1 MSTKPRFSASD
12 VASLLGRN
20 PYRSK
25 NESLLKVISMMPKFK
40 SLVLDVKTTMGAK
53 SEREIVAAA
62 SPAALK
68 AMWASVDQS
77 VGATSD
83 AQVEKAISTFK
94 QEHVRQVVQETLEGK
109 RAPANDALKDI
120 VAKIASGHTTAAAA
134 LPDLVAR
141 ADIVAHVESTQ
152 EHQVLASEIQK
163 RRGTKLEDK
172 AENNYAAATG
182 VEVTGRNSFVDFECS
197 TYRLIGYLDGMQGE
211 KVVET
216 KNRKRFWTT
225 PPAYDFVQLRCY
237 MFMKGK
243 KDGVLLE
250 NFPGRGP
257 RTTEVPWD
265 DEPWME
271 IHDGLCDVARTIENI
286 TEEDARTLAR
296 DVFSMVKT

>member
-1 MSTKPRFSASD
+1 MKPRFSASD

-40 SLVLDVKTTMGAK
+40 AIVLGVKDTMGAK
-53 SEREIVAAA
+53 TDREIVAAA
-62 SPAALK
+62 SPAAIK

-83 AQVEKAISTFK
+83 AQVEKAINTFK

-109 RAPANDALKDI
+109 RAPTCVALEEVMAR
-120 VAKIASGHTTAAAA
+120 VAAGQTTIEKELPTLCASAEVKT
-134 LPDLVAR
+134 V
-141 ADIVAHVESTQ
+141 IENTQ

-172 AENNYAAATG
+172 AENDHAVATG
-182 VEVTGRNSFVDFECS
+182 VEVTNRNSFVDFECDA
-197 TYRLIGYLDGMQGE
+197 YRLIGYLDGMQSE

-216 KNRKRFWTT
+216 KNRKRFWTI

-257 RTTEVPWD
+257 RTTEVPWN
-265 DEPWME
+265 DEAWMD
-271 IHDGLCDVARTIENI
+271 IHEGLCDVSRTIANI
-286 TEEDARTLAR
+286 TEQDAAALAR
-296 DVFSMVKT
+296 DVFSVVKS

>member
-1 MSTKPRFSASD
+1 MKPRFSASD

-20 PYRSK
+20 PYRTK
-25 NESLLKVISMMPKFK
+25 NETLLKVLTGMPKYK
-40 SLVLDVKTTMGAK
+40 SAILGLKDTMGVK
-53 SEREIVAAA
+53 NEREIVAEA
-62 SPAALK
+62 SPSALK
-68 AMWASVDQS
+68 AMWKSVDQA

-83 AQVEKAISTFK
+83 AQVENAISAFK

-109 RAPANDALKDI
+109 RPPTCVALEE
-120 VAKIASGHTTAAAA
+120 V
-134 LPDLVAR
+134 VAR
-141 ADIVAHVESTQ
+141 VIAGQTTVENELLTLCVLPEVKMAIESTQ

-172 AENNYAAATG
+172 AENDHAAATG
-182 VEVTGRNSFVDFECS
+182 IEVTGRNTFVDFECPD
-197 TYRLIGYLDGMQGE
+197 YRLIGYLDGMQGE

-216 KNRKRFWTT
+216 KNRKRFWTV

-257 RTTEVPWD
+257 RTTEVPWN
-265 DEPWME
+265 DEQWEE
-271 IHDGLCDVARTIENI
+271 IHEGLCGVARTIANI
-286 TEEDARTLAR
+286 TEEDAHDLAR
-296 DVFSMVKT
+296 TVFSTMKQ

>member
-1 MSTKPRFSASD
+1 MKPRFSASD

-53 SEREIVAAA
+53 TEREVVAEA
-62 SPAALK
+62 SPAAIK

-94 QEHVRQVVQETLEGK
+94 KEHVRQVVQETLEGK
-109 RAPANDALKDI
+109 RAPANDLLKDI
-120 VAKIASGHTTAAAA
+120 VAKIASGHTTAEAA
-134 LPDLVAR
+134 LPDLVAH
-141 ADIVAHVESTQ
+141 AEIVAHVESTQ

-172 AENNYAAATG
+172 AENDHAAVTG
-182 VEVTGRNSFVDFECS
+182 IEVTNRNTFAEFECDS
-197 TYRLIGYLDGMQGE
+197 YRLIGYLDGMQGE
-211 KVVET
+211 KIVET
-216 KNRKRFWTT
+216 KNRKRFWTV

-237 MFMKGK
+237 MLMKGK

-265 DEPWME
+265 EASWEE
-271 IHDGLCDVARTIENI
+271 IHDGLCDVARTIANI
-286 TEEDARTLAR
+286 TDDDARSLAR
-296 DVFSMVKT
+296 NVFSMVKT

>member
-1 MSTKPRFSASD
+1 MKPRFSASD

-20 PYRSK
+20 PYRTK
-25 NESLLKVISMMPKFK
+25 NETLLKVLTGMPKFK
-40 SLVLDVKTTMGAK
+40 SVILGLKDTMGVK
-53 SEREIVAAA
+53 NEREIVAEA
-62 SPAALK
+62 SPSALK
-68 AMWASVDQS
+68 AMWKSVDQA

-83 AQVEKAISTFK
+83 EQVEKAISTFK

-109 RAPANDALKDI
+109 RAPTCVALQE
-120 VAKIASGHTTAAAA
+120 V
-134 LPDLVAR
+134 VAR
-141 ADIVAHVESTQ
+141 VAAGQTTVENEILTLCVLPEVKMAIENTQ

-172 AENNYAAATG
+172 AENDHAAATG
-182 VEVTGRNSFVDFECS
+182 IEVTGRNTFVDFECPD
-197 TYRLIGYLDGMQGE
+197 YRLIGYLDGMQGE

-216 KNRKRFWTT
+216 KNRKRFWTV

-257 RTTEVPWD
+257 RTTEVPWN
-265 DEPWME
+265 DEQWEE
-271 IHDGLCDVARTIENI
+271 IHEGLSSLARTIANI
-286 TEEDARTLAR
+286 TEEDAHDLAR
-296 DVFSMVKT
+296 NVFSAMKQ

>member
-1 MSTKPRFSASD
+1 MKPRFSASD

-20 PYRSK
+20 PYRTK
-25 NESLLKVISMMPKFK
+25 NETLLKVLTGMPKFK
-40 SLVLDVKTTMGAK
+40 SVILGLKDTMGVK
-53 SEREIVAAA
+53 NEREIVAEA
-62 SPAALK
+62 SPSALK
-68 AMWASVDQS
+68 AMWKSVDQA

-83 AQVEKAISTFK
+83 EQVEKAISTFK

-109 RAPANDALKDI
+109 RAPTCVALQE
-120 VAKIASGHTTAAAA
+120 V
-134 LPDLVAR
+134 VAR
-141 ADIVAHVESTQ
+141 VAAGQTTVENEILTLCVLPEVKMAIENTQ

-172 AENNYAAATG
+172 AENDHAAATG
-182 VEVTGRNSFVDFECS
+182 IEVTGRNTFVDFECS
-197 TYRLIGYLDGMQGE
+197 DYRLIGYLDGMQGE

-216 KNRKRFWTT
+216 KNRKRFWTV

-257 RTTEVPWD
+257 RTTEVPWN
-265 DEPWME
+265 DEQWEE
-271 IHDGLCDVARTIENI
+271 IHEGLSSLARTIANI
-286 TEEDARTLAR
+286 TEEDAHDLAR
-296 DVFSMVKT
+296 NVFSAMKQ